1 IETIFLTK
9 GGRPVYLEGSVSSTF
24 EGDRFV
30 ATRGFFSD
38 VIERKRLE
46 AERQTYLERIERQ
59 KVDLEIRNREVE
71 RTTRHKSEFLATM
84 SHELRTPLTAI
95 IGFSDLLADGFA
107 GALTETQANYLGFVR
122 KGARHL
128 LQLINDVLDMSKI
141 EAGRLELDREDLPVA
156 EVVAEVRSTV
166 EPLAAAKELEI
177 TCDVAPDLLVFADRV
192 RLKQIFYNLVSNAVK
207 FSPDGGSIRIEGA
220 RIGRFACLSVRD
232 NGPGIGGEHQRSI
245 FLPFSQLPG
254 SRREGTGLGLAI
266 VRRLVEQHGGRIWV
280 ESAPGRGSVF
290 AFLLPIGRPAELRAA
305 AGPALQAE
313 ERERPLIAVVE
324 DDPAWRELLASH
336 LEAGGYEVT
345 VLPWESNAAVRLR
358 ALGPD
363 LVLLEPLAGQSGGWR
378 LLEQLGAAGGE
389 LAAVVVSDLDER

>member
-1 IETIFLTK
+1 RWWSICSRCRARISRSTSSWPRFCCSRCCCSSPSGGAWRSSRCTRAEPPRLRLAPLRCARERRRPVFGVRFVGMPRVRNRSAAAAGPSGAAEPEATLESAARALLASEERYRELFESSGDLVQSVGPDGRFEYVNPNGLATLGYSPEEVPGLRFQDLVAPAELDHCLGIFGLLTSKRQENLRIETIFLTK

-30 ATRGFFSD
+30 ATRGFFRD
-38 VIERKRLE
+38 VTERKRLE

-107 GALTETQANYLGFVR
+107 GTLTETQANYLGFVR

-192 RLKQIFYNLVSNAVK
+192 RLK
-207 FSPDGGSIRIEGA
+207 
-220 RIGRFACLSVRD
+220 
-232 NGPGIGGEHQRSI
+232 
-245 FLPFSQLPG
+245 
-254 SRREGTGLGLAI
+254 
-266 VRRLVEQHGGRIWV
+266 
-280 ESAPGRGSVF
+280 
-290 AFLLPIGRPAELRAA
+290 
-305 AGPALQAE
+305 
-313 ERERPLIAVVE
+313 
-324 DDPAWRELLASH
+324 
-336 LEAGGYEVT
+336 
-345 VLPWESNAAVRLR
+345 
-358 ALGPD
+358 
-363 LVLLEPLAGQSGGWR
+363 
-378 LLEQLGAAGGE
+378 
-389 LAAVVVSDLDER
+389 